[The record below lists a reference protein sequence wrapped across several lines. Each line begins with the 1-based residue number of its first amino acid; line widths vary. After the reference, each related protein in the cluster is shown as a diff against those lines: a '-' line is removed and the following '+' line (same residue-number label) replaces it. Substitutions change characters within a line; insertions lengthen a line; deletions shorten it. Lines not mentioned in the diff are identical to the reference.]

1 MLSPIVTELFIRGRK
16 LNISLVFITQLILLC
31 QKLYALF
38 YQENFNKLE
47 LQRIAPNNSSDIDF
61 KNFMNLYKKY
71 TAKPYSFLVI
81 DATLASDNLLR
92 FRKNL
97 SKRI

>member
-1 MLSPIVTELFIRGRK
+1 MK
-16 LNISLVFITQLILLC
+16 ISD
-31 QKLYALF
+31 
-38 YQENFNKLE
+38 NGE
-47 LQRIAPNNSSDIDF
+47 LQQIAFNLLSDIDI
-61 KNFMNLYKKY
+61 KDFMNLYKEC

-81 DATLASDNLLR
+81 DATLASDNLLC